1 MIQQAEVKLADCT
14 LNLDDLRAKIT
25 PKTKLVAVGYA
36 SNAVG
41 TINPVADI
49 VKMAHAVGALVYI
62 DAVHYA
68 PHAPIDVKALDCDF
82 LACSVYKFF
91 GPHAGALYGKREHL
105 ERLTP
110 YKVRPSSNHSPERW
124 ETGTMNHEGLAG
136 TCGAISYLAELGQR
150 INPEVDSRRDALL
163 TAMNAIRKYERTL
176 AERMFTDL
184 VSIKGLTL
192 FGIRDVA
199 RFGERTPTFAVRIE
213 GFSPNELST
222 RLGERGIFTWEGNY
236 YAVNLTERLGV
247 EDKGGMLRIGLAHY
261 NTAEEV
267 DRFLLEL
274 RQIAKC

>member
-1 MIQQAEVKLADCT
+1 
-14 LNLDDLRAKIT
+14 
-25 PKTKLVAVGYA
+25 
-36 SNAVG
+36 
-41 TINPVADI
+41 
-49 VKMAHAVGALVYI
+49 
-62 DAVHYA
+62 
-68 PHAPIDVKALDCDF
+68 
-82 LACSVYKFF
+82 
-91 GPHAGALYGKREHL
+91 
-105 ERLTP
+105 
-110 YKVRPSSNHSPERW
+110 
-124 ETGTMNHEGLAG
+124 MNHEGLAG